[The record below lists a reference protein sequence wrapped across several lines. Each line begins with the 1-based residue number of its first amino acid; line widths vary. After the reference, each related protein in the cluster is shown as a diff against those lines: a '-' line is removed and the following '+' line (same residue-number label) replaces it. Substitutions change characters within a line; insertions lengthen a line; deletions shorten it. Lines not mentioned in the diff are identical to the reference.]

1 MADQDNSANEPN
13 QTPEKAAG
21 GESPKPSAPAR
32 PAKAAKRPAAKRAT
46 RQAARRLFGT
56 AQVGPQ
62 GRARAQR

>member
-32 PAKAAKRPAAKRAT
+32 PAKAAKRPAAKRAPAK
-46 RQAARRLFGT
+46 RPAGSSAPPKSGPKAAP
-56 AQVGPQ
+56 AP
-62 GRARAQR
+62 